1 MDATQAKI
9 GAWAINPQ
17 TRKLSIH
24 SLFKYIYGGHVAAYM
39 RTLVEDEPEKCHS
52 HFSEYIKKGIEADN
66 IKELYKKVHVAIVVD
81 PTIKKTEKL
90 APKKRKKYNL
100 KKLTF
105 DERKKKLVE
114 RLKAFND
121 LATMTIVIVMMSTK
135 HLMGFVL

>member
-1 MDATQAKI
+1 
-9 GAWAINPQ
+9 
-17 TRKLSIH
+17 
-24 SLFKYIYGGHVAAYM
+24 M

-114 RLKAFND
+114 RKKKLVERLKAFND
-121 LATMTIVIVMMSTK
+121 LATMTTVMVMMSTK
-135 HLMGFVL
+135 HLMGFVLRCMNCGPY